1 MHYARLENSP
11 RLQRLL
17 AVLRQGGWYSTRDL
31 VKQAEVMA
39 INSAADELRANGF
52 EITCER
58 RGKYWYYRLQQP
70 VQFELVV
77 RDL

>member
-1 MHYARLENSP
+1 MHYARLEHSP

-52 EITCER
+52 NVECER
-58 RGKYWYYRLQQP
+58 RGQYWYYRLAQP
-70 VQFELVV
+70 VQLELVA
-77 RDL
+77 